1 MKRFFTTLKYTIILV
16 ILFNSLHLKA
26 DTNPA
31 YPINFS
37 STPVLISGTHLA
49 VGAKYRFTN
58 VTDGTQ
64 AIVTI
69 VSATG
74 GATVLILDDNT
85 LTKPEAFS
93 PQIRIPA
100 NSIGMVEFKIE
111 FFTGNG
117 NSNNPKILDTLYATA
132 MDVDGSLDFY
142 YEKDAINLGGGTLS
156 YSTNILEINV
166 VQNGTEF
173 MGTNIAGIEYPGV
186 DTSAKQVMFTVTN
199 NYISSF
205 TYRAGANNISSQAIS
220 RQKGIYFKGFNYA
233 PLPVTYLSFDAV
245 VNNNTVL
252 LKWLTAQEI
261 NNSHFE
267 VERSFNMND
276 YNTLGLVLDG
286 FVVNGTDKSYQFKD
300 NSAELQGRSIVYYR
314 LKQIDIDGKA
324 TYSKV
329 LAVRLQS
336 KSDMAMQVSPNPFV
350 EQVNLRFTATEN
362 GTARIRIMNVT
373 GQTML
378 NKQSTIS
385 TGYNNIQVD
394 GLAGLATGMYVVQLV
409 LNGIVI
415 DNQKLIKN

>member
-1 MKRFFTTLKYTIILV
+1 MKKNFTICLLLLCTLIFDSLNLQAQILPSV
-16 ILFNSLHLKA
+16 YNFTAIPIRLSGSNNAVNS
-26 DTNPA
+26 
-31 YPINFS
+31 
-37 STPVLISGTHLA
+37 V
-49 VGAKYRFTN
+49 YRITN
-58 VTDGTQ
+58 VKTGTD

-74 GATVLILDDNT
+74 GASVRILDDNT
-85 LTKPEAFS
+85 TDLKEAFS
-93 PQIRIPA
+93 PKIRIKK
-100 NSIGMVEFKIE
+100 NSTGLVEFKIE
-111 FFTGNG
+111 FVIAGTLTLKVQD
-117 NSNNPKILDTLYATA
+117 SLYATA
-132 MDVDGSLDFY
+132 IDIDGNSNLHEIDALNLYGGIANSIVPNPEISL
-142 YEKDAINLGGGTLS
+142 I
-156 YSTNILEINV
+156 
-166 VQNGTEF
+166 QNGTMF
-173 MGTNIAGIEYPGV
+173 TGTNVAGIEYPGI
-186 DTSAKQVMFTVTN
+186 DTFATQVMFTVRN
-199 NYISSF
+199 NNVTGF
-205 TYRAGANNISSQAIS
+205 TYKCGAANTSNSDQD
-220 RQKGIYFKGFNYA
+220 RQKSIYNKGILLPNGG